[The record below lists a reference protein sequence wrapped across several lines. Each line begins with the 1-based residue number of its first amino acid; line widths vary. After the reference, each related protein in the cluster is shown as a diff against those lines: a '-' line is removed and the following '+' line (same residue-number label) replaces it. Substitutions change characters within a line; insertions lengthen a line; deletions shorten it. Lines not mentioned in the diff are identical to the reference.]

1 MTCHCYTDLLYPPP
15 SPFKSGRWGPLC
27 SSVCLSV
34 CPVPDFVR
42 TISPELLNPFLT
54 RLGLV
59 VSLDTQ
65 SRGMGGYF
73 EVQGDKPCWHYYCW
87 LQRSI
92 EDELDRES
100 NSDIVTILISYL
112 VMFAYITLF
121 LGQFHSCDRIL
132 VSQHIPFSQ
141 HFFSS
146 FVFPTPFVLVHA
158 FSSVWSFLKCLY
170 QCPLSQSCQPL
181 PIGYNLPRPSRLYYT
196 IMPMMKSLCQKM

>member
-1 MTCHCYTDLLYPPP
+1 
-15 SPFKSGRWGPLC
+15 
-27 SSVCLSV
+27 
-34 CPVPDFVR
+34 
-42 TISPELLNPFLT
+42 
-54 RLGLV
+54 
-59 VSLDTQ
+59 
-65 SRGMGGYF
+65 MGGYF

-132 VSQHIPFSQ
+132 VSQDIPFSH

-146 FVFPTPFVLVHA
+146 LFFPTPLLSVHT
-158 FSSVWSFLKCLY
+158 FSSVCFFLKMLVSVPTFCAVFPHRLC
-170 QCPLSQSCQPL
+170 QCPLTLVSHLFYLVSMATLYPAFSTFLHCVAVTWDVGQSLLSP
-181 PIGYNLPRPSRLYYT
+181 PISSSCSCPAWIG
-196 IMPMMKSLCQKM
+196 